1 LGYVDGAAWCKPT
14 DCGALI
20 DNRIGS
26 YMSND
31 SDNAD
36 APKSS
41 GADARNTDTG
51 SADTRNVDTG
61 NLSGGIANSG
71 DTGGGDG
78 SSHTGAA
85 QEDAGDLVMQE
96 MEDRETGDEFLI
108 VGLGASAGGIR
119 ALKEFFSRVPADSDM
134 AYVVILHLSPDHES
148 QLAEV
153 LQSTAAI
160 PVTQVQKRTKVERNH
175 VYVVSPNHSLQMKG
189 GHLGVSDLTR
199 FEERRAPVDL
209 FFRTLG
215 ESQHSR
221 AVCVV
226 LSGTGA
232 NGSMGLKR
240 IKECGGFCI
249 AQDPREA
256 EHSDM
261 PSNSIA
267 TGLVDQVLPVL
278 EIPARIIAY
287 KNHLATT
294 TIPAET
300 QPHSETDDRAL
311 TDIFTQLRTRTG
323 HDFTNYKRT
332 TVLRRIARRITV
344 HGLQDLPAYAEYLRQ
359 DRDEARALLKDLLI
373 SVTNFF
379 RDEGPFRALKEK
391 IIPKLFEDKGPEY
404 QVRVWVVAC
413 ATGEEAYS
421 LAMLLSE
428 FAEGCVD
435 APSIQVFATDIDEWA
450 IAKAR
455 EGFYTLNDAADV
467 SPERLRRY
475 FTKEG
480 AVYRVRR
487 ELREMVL
494 FAVHNLIKD
503 PPFSHLDMISCRN
516 LLIYLN
522 RPAQER
528 VLQLLHFALNPQGY
542 LFLGAS
548 ESIEGAG
555 SLFASVDKDN
565 HLVQSRPVEARLPV
579 PIPDLSFTRQQV
591 FHPDARPA
599 EARAQERLTYLDLH
613 QRLLEQYAAPSV
625 VINEDYDIVHVS
637 ERAGRYMRVGGGE
650 PSLNLLK
657 LIRPELRLELRTA
670 LYQAARKRQQVDA
683 QGLELQMDGGE
694 ERVNI
699 SVRPVL
705 REDDPTRGFI
715 LVLFDEAREEAAKAA
730 TSMVTRA
737 GPIARQL
744 EDELIRVRAQL
755 RATGEQHEVQQE
767 ELKASN
773 EELQAINEEL
783 RSSAEELETSKEELQ
798 SVNEELITVNQEL
811 KIKIEEVTQ
820 TNNDILN
827 LVNSTDIGTIFLDR
841 EMRVKLFT
849 PAACGIFNLIEG
861 DKGRP
866 LSDITH
872 KLKDGDL
879 IPEVERVIERMQ
891 SIVREVGT
899 SEGGWYLMRI
909 APYRTSEDRIDGAVL
924 TFTDIGERMRSG
936 QLLRAARYELEQNVE
951 QSRADLADSNAS
963 RAEVVRQLVGAQEI
977 ERRRM
982 ATDLHDQLGQQL
994 TALRLNVEI
1003 LKGRLVEDA
1012 KAFEQLEQVQTIA
1025 RRIESE
1031 VDFLAWGLRPL
1042 ALDDLGLAAAIEDYL
1057 QRWEHHTGIAADF
1070 HSTGL
1075 ENVRLTAEIEINL
1088 YRILQEALNNVQRHA
1103 HSERVEVLLERR
1115 EHEVVL
1121 VIEDAGVGGV
1131 NLPKGR
1137 LRGMGL
1143 VSMRERAALMGG
1155 TFEIE
1160 SEPERG
1166 TALFAR
1172 VPAVFAPAEGEGH
1185 TEGEGDSEGTDEAE
1199 R

>member
-1 LGYVDGAAWCKPT
+1 
-14 DCGALI
+14 
-20 DNRIGS
+20 
-26 YMSND
+26 MSND

-36 APKSS
+36 ALKANL
-41 GADARNTDTG
+41 ADAR
-51 SADTRNVDTG
+51 
-61 NLSGGIANSG
+61 SG
-71 DTGGGDG
+71 DTGKGSGDIASSGDKTSADVSSADSGKARGGDG
-78 SSHTGAA
+78 SSDDGAA
-85 QEDAGDLVMQE
+85 LADAGDLVVQE
-96 MEDRETGDEFLI
+96 TEDRGTGDDFLI

-119 ALKEFFSRVPADSDM
+119 ALKDFFGQVPADSDM
-134 AYVVILHLSPDHES
+134 AYVVILHLSPNHES
-148 QLAEV
+148 KLAEV

-160 PVTQVQKRTKVERNH
+160 PVTQVRKRMKVERNH
-175 VYVVSPNHSLQMKG
+175 IYVVSPNHSLQMKD

-199 FEERRAPVDL
+199 IEERRAPVDI
-209 FFRTLG
+209 FFRTLA
-215 ESQHSR
+215 ESHHSH
-221 AVCVV
+221 AVSVV

-249 AQDPREA
+249 AQDPNEA

-261 PSNSIA
+261 PSNAIA
-267 TGLVDQVLPVL
+267 TGQVDQVLPVL
-278 EIPARIIAY
+278 EIPAKIIAY
-287 KNHLATT
+287 KNHLGATT
-294 TIPAET
+294 ILAEP
-300 QPHSETDDRAL
+300 QQRPETDDRAFR
-311 TDIFTQLRTRTG
+311 DIFTQLRTRTG

-344 HGLQDLPAYAEYLRQ
+344 HGLPDLPAYAKYLRQ
-359 DRDEARALLKDLLI
+359 DPNESRALLKDLLI

-379 RDEGPFRALKEK
+379 RDEGPFHALTKK
-391 IIPKLFEDKGPEY
+391 IIPKLFEGKGPGDH
-404 QVRVWVVAC
+404 VRVWVAGC

-421 LAMLLSE
+421 LAMLLAE

-435 APSIQVFATDIDEWA
+435 APAVQVFATDIDEWA

-455 EGFYTLNDAADV
+455 EGLYTLNDAADV

-475 FTKEG
+475 FAKEG
-480 AVYRVRR
+480 EAYRVRR
-487 ELREMVL
+487 DLRETVL
-494 FAVHNLIKD
+494 FAAHNLIKD
-503 PPFSHLDMISCRN
+503 PPFSHLDLITCRN

-528 VLQLLHFALNPQGY
+528 VLQVLHFALNPQGY
-542 LFLGAS
+542 LFLGTS
-548 ESIEGAG
+548 ESIEGASG
-555 SLFASVDKDN
+555 LFVPVDKEN
-565 HLVQSRPVEARLPV
+565 QLFQSRPVEARLPIPV
-579 PIPDLSFTRQQV
+579 PDLSVTSRV
-591 FHPDARPA
+591 MLRADARPA
-599 EARAQERLTYLDLH
+599 EARVQERLTYLELH

-625 VINEDYDIVHVS
+625 LVNEDYGIVHLS

-657 LIRPELRLELRTA
+657 LILPELRLELRTA
-670 LYQAARKRQQVDA
+670 LYQAAQKRQQIEA
-683 QGLELQMDGGE
+683 RGLELQMDGRR
-694 ERVNI
+694 ERINI

-705 REDDPTRGFI
+705 RDDDPTRGFI
-715 LVLFDEAREEAAKAA
+715 LVLFEDAREEQATAA
-730 TSMVTRA
+730 TSVVTPG

-755 RATGEQHEVQQE
+755 RASGEQHEVQQE

-773 EELQAINEEL
+773 EELQAMNEEL
-783 RSSAEELETSKEELQ
+783 RSSAEELETGKEELQ

-811 KIKIEEVTQ
+811 KIKIEEVIQ

-827 LVNSTDIGTIFLDR
+827 LINSTDIGTVFLDR
-841 EMRVKLFT
+841 EVRVKLFT
-849 PAACGIFNLIEG
+849 PSARNIFNLIQA
-861 DKGRP
+861 DIDRP
-866 LSDITH
+866 LSDITN
-872 KLKDGDL
+872 KLENGDL
-879 IPEVERVIERMQ
+879 IPEVERVIETAQ
-891 SIVREVGT
+891 SIVREVQT
-899 SEGGWYLMRI
+899 SEGRWYLMRI
-909 APYRTSEDRIDGAVL
+909 SPYRTSEGRVNGTVL
-924 TFTDIGERMRSG
+924 TFTDVSERRHSD
-936 QLLRAARYELEQNVE
+936 QELLKARDELKENVE
-951 QSRADLADSNAS
+951 QRTAELADSNAA

-1003 LKGRLVEDA
+1003 LKGRLVEDS

-1031 VDFLAWGLRPL
+1031 IDFLAWGLKPL
-1042 ALDDLGLAAAIEDYL
+1042 ALDDLGLTAAIEDYL
-1057 QRWEHHTGIAADF
+1057 ERWEQHTGITADF

-1075 ENVRLTAEIEINL
+1075 DSLRLTPEIEINL

-1103 HSERVEVLLERR
+1103 RSERVEVLLERR
-1115 EHEVVL
+1115 DDKVVL

-1131 NLPKGR
+1131 TLSKGR

-1143 VSMRERAALMGG
+1143 VSMRERASLMGG
-1155 TFEIE
+1155 TLEIE
-1160 SEPERG
+1160 SEPGKG

-1185 TEGEGDSEGTDEAE
+1185 SEGEGDSEGAAE
-1199 R
+1199 TER